1 MRGRASVVESSG
13 ARAEVFLA
21 KGGILRIATV
31 IVAVMFA
38 GLCPKNALAQAPSL
52 VTGVY
57 EGSYQCSN
65 GSVKLKLAIVAS
77 GDGSARGR
85 LTFAQ
90 PDNMG
95 GASGSFNLKG
105 NYDAATGKFKLQPL
119 NWNPP
124 VPPGVEMLG
133 VDGSFDAR
141 NKRVSGNMTGGCST
155 FLATRNEE
163 ESAALPKQAPAPPMV
178 GGSTQR
184 SSGAPRN

>member
-1 MRGRASVVESSG
+1 M
-13 ARAEVFLA
+13 
-21 KGGILRIATV
+21 RIA
-31 IVAVMFA
+31 ILVAAAMFA
-38 GLCPKNALAQAPSL
+38 CLCPRNALAQAANL

-65 GSVKLKLAIVAS
+65 GSVKLKLAIVAAN
-77 GDGSARGR
+77 DGSARGR

-95 GASGSFNLKG
+95 SASGSFNLKG
-105 NYDAATGKFKLQPL
+105 NYDPATGKFKLQPL

-133 VDGSFDAR
+133 VEGSFDGR
-141 NKRVSGNMTGGCST
+141 NKQVSGNMTGGCST

-163 ESAALPKQAPAPPMV
+163 ESAALPKQAPAPPTV
-178 GGSTQR
+178 GRRTQGS
-184 SSGAPRN
+184 SDAPQN

>member
-1 MRGRASVVESSG
+1 M
-13 ARAEVFLA
+13 LA
-21 KGGILRIATV
+21 KGGILRIATFV
-31 IVAVMFA
+31 VAAMFA
-38 GLCPKNALAQAPSL
+38 CLCPRNASAQAASV

-65 GSVKLKLAIVAS
+65 GSVKLKLAIVA
-77 GDGSARGR
+77 GNDGSARGR

-105 NYDAATGKFKLQPL
+105 NYDPATGKFKLQPL

-141 NKRVSGNMTGGCST
+141 NKRVSGSMTGGCST
-155 FLATRNEE
+155 FRATRNEE
-163 ESAALPKQAPAPPMV
+163 DSAALPKQAPAPPRV
-178 GGSTQR
+178 EGDAQGS
-184 SSGAPRN
+184 SSAPRN